1 MKILQILCCFTLKL
15 SLLKSIKTSFPL
27 RLLLSDLPLLVP
39 RKTNKDLAW
48 IKIGF
53 ELFAADLIS
62 LLVEGVLPKAG
73 QMINIIKVYLPMES
87 ITSDGFPIGGSRNEM
102 CLSPARKR

>member
-1 MKILQILCCFTLKL
+1 MLLYSEVIIIKIYKN
-15 SLLKSIKTSFPL
+15 LLPFEA
-27 RLLLSDLPLLVP
+27 LLSNLPLLVP

-87 ITSDGFPIGGSRNEM
+87 ITSDSFPIGGSRNEM

>member
-1 MKILQILCCFTLKL
+1 MNENTTNPLLLYSEVIIIKIYKN
-15 SLLKSIKTSFPL
+15 
-27 RLLLSDLPLLVP
+27 LLLSDLPLLVP

-102 CLSPARKR
+102 CLSPVRKR